1 MKTKTLFAVAVAGV
15 CCIAILSGVFSP
27 TSIQGDQTKTYELR
41 PQIAIPEHRSDA
53 ARAIDAYERLMERY
67 IDVTESR
74 LTWFGADLKGV
85 GRKLDSIEGKLTEL
99 SARMAR
105 IERALGIEQPQK
117 LLKQSP
123 TAPIKPQIKP
133 GALKNPQIL
142 SAPKKTISNGAN
154 EPDSEN
160 R

>member
-1 MKTKTLFAVAVAGV
+1 MKTKTLFAVAAVGV

-27 TSIQGDQTKTYELR
+27 ASIQGSTTKKYELH
-41 PQIAIPEHRSDA
+41 PEVYLPEHRSDA
-53 ARAIDAYERLMERY
+53 ARAINAYERLMERY
-67 IDVTESR
+67 MDMTESR
-74 LTWFGADLKGV
+74 YAGFGADLKGV
-85 GRKLDSIEGKLTEL
+85 ERKLDSINGKLTEL

-142 SAPKKTISNGAN
+142 SAPKKAISRGAN